1 MTALNS
7 GRLPGG
13 ERFTPKKVKPGGK
26 PGFRSN
32 KSSEIH
38 STRLS
43 NHKKAA
49 ELLALLRERH
59 PAIRDCLPL
68 AIGIHWAIGA
78 AYPEFGKA
86 AIRRALKFH
95 TSSRTYLKN
104 LTAGGHRYD
113 LAGQPWGLIIPEH
126 QHYAQ
131 AQLTLKEQ
139 RDAKCQAP
147 KQTPRP
153 GPTPTPKS
161 HANPVSNTTP
171 VKTGDGADRD
181 AVALRLKGTRPRL
194 TLKRKEGRPQ

>member
-1 MTALNS
+1 MTALDS

-13 ERFTPKKVKPGGK
+13 ERFTPKKVKPDGK

-32 KSSEIH
+32 KNSETH
-38 STRLS
+38 STRLP
-43 NHKKAA
+43 NHNKAA

-104 LTAGGHRYD
+104 LTTGGP
-113 LAGQPWGLIIPEH
+113 AM
-126 QHYAQ
+126 
-131 AQLTLKEQ
+131 T
-139 RDAKCQAP
+139 
-147 KQTPRP
+147 
-153 GPTPTPKS
+153 
-161 HANPVSNTTP
+161 
-171 VKTGDGADRD
+171 
-181 AVALRLKGTRPRL
+181 
-194 TLKRKEGRPQ
+194 